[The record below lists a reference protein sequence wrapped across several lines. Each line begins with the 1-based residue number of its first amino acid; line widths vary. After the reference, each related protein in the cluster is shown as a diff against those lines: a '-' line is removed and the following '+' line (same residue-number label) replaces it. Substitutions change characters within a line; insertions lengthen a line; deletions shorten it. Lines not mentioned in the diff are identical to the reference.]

1 MEEEKDSENIPA
13 KSSSPS
19 PTGIPINWGLITGPV
34 PEPVFPAPSL
44 NTSLPPSQSSAVH
57 SLQTKVK
64 SLTQRRARGRDR
76 DRDRLDPEV
85 PVSSS
90 VGQISSEVL
99 LRQRP
104 RAKGQLPLPA
114 SAWRSGAAKV
124 LSSSDEEEEVEVLVR
139 LEIHSPPAEA
149 QTEPGGEEEKKSEN
163 DEGQAGFQ
171 TGQPCGLREGTSLES
186 LLSDNSS
193 SSKDDPS
200 TPPPPPVL
208 SCTPAATSASTTPT
222 TSSSTASSSTRHWA
236 PPKGFWR
243 VARPETL
250 LLNGVGPHNI
260 PSTLPLKD
268 YTQIDTLAEPQR
280 KAKAAETGNRN
291 DVGTLADDCKASSEI
306 KHSDSVECYLDRCEQ
321 KETDMIDPSK
331 ELCSSDS
338 WESMCSQSGV
348 PSADERLKVKERA
361 YAKLRERQQNCREER
376 EQHGGESAGYYGDA
390 TYRVEHKG
398 AHGVLDSSDSV
409 ILAQE
414 LEPYLR
420 SLLVISDDLPLSP
433 RHEQAKRLLERA
445 RLKARSSHVKG
456 DRPCRRSHSDQRSTV
471 CSQIHSTLSIPFVVY
486 SSARFLSLY
495 SFTSFS
501 LYFLII
507 RSLLV
512 ISDDLPLSPR
522 HEQAKRLLER
532 ARLKARSSHVKGDR
546 PCRRSHSDQRSTV
559 KKQQVESPSPTTVQK
574 AVQTK
579 EDLLAQAASGPL
591 LVPTQR
597 DTSPSD
603 SGGRS
608 RRYGC
613 SPTRVRFEDESE
625 KDAESRYLD
634 RVRQRGRPGM
644 PKSKSKESNTDS
656 SSSGSERSRSHRSIS
671 MPPSQKQE
679 DVGVSVETTTV
690 IKEIIVLVKKCE
702 TCGSV
707 VREPQPVSSPSDPQN
722 SELLLSGNSEEPRG
736 KAPPRSNKPEAS
748 TRPKAPLTVTF
759 AGAYVLGENKESST
773 GWKSSGF
780 GKLRRRSR
788 KGESRLESGHGPYG
802 PSWAQ
807 RRNSNPRNRVN
818 LSRAVSFA
826 PGSPIA
832 LEPRL
837 LEASG
842 GLRESPP
849 PSLPI
854 KSALKSSSR
863 NRSAAGQS
871 TVQFQVAS
879 NQGGESG
886 SQSLLDSPDT
896 RRESPVSLIQGVP
909 ATSSPVPCIRPST
922 LRYSTARLPS
932 DLPAAELWDA
942 TPDGAA
948 GLSGD
953 AGPGSD
959 CRALRGLAMSRAED
973 LRAELLRAEHLKA
986 EAIWEENSD
995 GSRKMDGRPKLFLRR
1010 FFSSIGLN
1018 SVGRLVKGARSSSM
1032 EQLSIPTAP
1041 RASSASPSPTRR
1053 PQPTIRIQ
1061 RTPSLQTLHTVLPLA
1076 QLRKASSVQSLERR
1090 TERSTILG
1098 EVQIPYGLAPS
1109 PDSPQLDLHRALSVE
1124 DVLASRMVRPVG
1136 RVTQAFPDGTLL
1148 LELIKP
1154 PNGPFGF
1161 VISRGK
1167 GRPDTGV
1174 YVEKVGDGSGEGP
1187 YVGLLGIGD
1196 EILQVNGEA
1205 VAGLSLD
1212 QVTRLMTRE
1221 STASLRIM
1229 PARRIQR

>member
-1 MEEEKDSENIPA
+1 MEEEKVVDNVQA
-13 KSSSPS
+13 KSSSPV
-19 PTGIPINWGLITGPV
+19 PTGLPINWGLITGPV
-34 PEPVFPAPSL
+34 REPVFPAPSL
-44 NTSLPPSQSSAVH
+44 SAQLPPPQSSAVH
-57 SLQTKVK
+57 ALQTKVK
-64 SLTQRRARGRDR
+64 TLTQRRSRGRER
-76 DRDRLDPEV
+76 EKERERLDAEV
-85 PVSSS
+85 LVSSPT
-90 VGQISSEVL
+90 GQLSSEVF

-104 RAKGQLPLPA
+104 RGKGPVSLPA
-114 SAWRSGAAKV
+114 LSWRSSAAKN
-124 LSSSDEEEEVEVLVR
+124 LSSSDEEEEVEVQVR
-139 LEIHSPPAEA
+139 LQIHSPPAEA
-149 QTEPGGEEEKKSEN
+149 QGGQVFQVGEETEEERSERN
-163 DEGQAGFQ
+163 EGQVGFV
-171 TGQPCGLREGTSLES
+171 TGQSCGLREGTSLES

-200 TPPPPPVL
+200 PLPPLPVL
-208 SCTPAATSASTTPT
+208 SCSATTYVPTTPSSSSTSTTP
-222 TSSSTASSSTRHWA
+222 TRHWA

-268 YTQIDTLAEPQR
+268 YTQTEAPAEPQR
-280 KAKAAETGNRN
+280 KPKPAEMGTRSNEEGVVDDN
-291 DVGTLADDCKASSEI
+291 DASSGF
-306 KHSDSVECYLDRCEQ
+306 KHSDSVERYLDRCEQ
-321 KETDMIDPSK
+321 KDTDADDPAK
-331 ELCSSDS
+331 GLCSSDS
-338 WESMCSQSGV
+338 WESMSSQSGV
-348 PSADERLKVKERA
+348 PSADEKLKVKQRA
-361 YAKLRERQQNCREER
+361 YAKLRERQQNCKEER
-376 EQHGGESAGYYGDA
+376 EQSGGESACGYGDT
-390 TYRVEHKG
+390 TYEMDSKVAG

-420 SLLVISDDLPLSP
+420 SLLVISDELPLSP

-445 RLKARSSHVKG
+445 RLKARSSH
-456 DRPCRRSHSDQRSTV
+456 
-471 CSQIHSTLSIPFVVY
+471 I
-486 SSARFLSLY
+486 
-495 SFTSFS
+495 
-501 LYFLII
+501 
-507 RSLLV
+507 
-512 ISDDLPLSPR
+512 
-522 HEQAKRLLER
+522 
-532 ARLKARSSHVKGDR
+532 KGDR

-559 KKQQVESPSPTTVQK
+559 KKQQTESPRPPPEQK
-574 AVQTK
+574 AAQTT
-579 EDLLAQAASGPL
+579 EDQTVSGPL

-597 DTSPSD
+597 DTSPGD
-603 SGGRS
+603 QGGRS

-625 KDAESRYLD
+625 KEAESRYLD
-634 RVRQRGRPGM
+634 RVRQRGRPGV

-656 SSSGSERSRSHRSIS
+656 SSSGSERSRGHRGVS

-679 DVGVSVETTTV
+679 DVGVSGETTTV

-702 TCGSV
+702 ACGSV
-707 VREPQPVSSPSDPQN
+707 VREPQPVSSPSDAQNTEPQQA
-722 SELLLSGNSEEPRG
+722 GNPEDPRG
-736 KAPPRSNKPEAS
+736 KLVPRWVPPNKPEVS

-759 AGAYVLGENKESST
+759 AGAYVLGEDKESST

-832 LEPRL
+832 LEPCL

-871 TVQFQVAS
+871 TVQFQVTS
-879 NQGGESG
+879 NQGGEGG
-886 SQSLLDSPDT
+886 SQHSALLDTPDA
-896 RRESPVSLIQGVP
+896 RRESPVSSTQGTP
-909 ATSSPVPCIRPST
+909 ATSSPVQCIRPST
-922 LRYSTARLPS
+922 LRYSPARLSP

-942 TPDGAA
+942 TPDGT

-953 AGPGSD
+953 PGSGPE
-959 CRALRGLAMSRAED
+959 CRPALRGLAMSRAED

-995 GSRKMDGRPKLFLRR
+995 GSRKLDGRPKLFLRR

-1018 SVGRLVKGARSSSM
+1018 SVGRLVKGGRSSSM
-1032 EQLSIPTAP
+1032 EQLSIPTPP

-1109 PDSPQLDLHRALSVE
+1109 PDSPQLELQRALSV
-1124 DVLASRMVRPVG
+1124 DVLASRIVRPVG

-1148 LELIKP
+1148 LELIRP

-1187 YVGLLGIGD
+1187 YVALLGIGD
-1196 EILQVNGEA
+1196 EILQVNGEP

-1221 STASLRIM
+1221 STTSLRIM
-1229 PARRIQR
+1229 PARRNQR

>member
-1 MEEEKDSENIPA
+1 MEEEKVVDNNQTQ
-13 KSSSPS
+13 SSSPV
-19 PTGIPINWGLITGPV
+19 PAGLPINWGLITGPV
-34 PEPVFPAPSL
+34 QPILPTPSL
-44 NTSLPPSQSSAVH
+44 GTQLPPAQSSAVH
-57 SLQTKVK
+57 ALQTKVK
-64 SLTQRRARGRDR
+64 SLTQRRTRGRDR
-76 DRDRLDPEV
+76 EKERFDAEV
-85 PVSSS
+85 LVSSPA
-90 VGQISSEVL
+90 GISSEVF

-104 RAKGQLPLPA
+104 RAKGQLSLL
-114 SAWRSGAAKV
+114 SSSWRSGAARI
-124 LSSSDEEEEVEVLVR
+124 LSSSDEEEEVEVQVR
-139 LEIHSPPAEA
+139 LEIHSPPADAKGE
-149 QTEPGGEEEKKSEN
+149 QVFQEVEETEGESSERN
-163 DEGQAGFQ
+163 Y
-171 TGQPCGLREGTSLES
+171 GQPCGLGEGTSLES

-200 TPPPPPVL
+200 PPFPHPPPLPVL
-208 SCTPAATSASTTPT
+208 SSSSPATTSAAT
-222 TSSSTASSSTRHWA
+222 TSSNSSSTSTRHWA

-250 LLNGVGPHNI
+250 LLNGVGPNNI
-260 PSTLPLKD
+260 PSTVPLKD
-268 YTQIDTLAEPQR
+268 YTRTEALAGPQR
-280 KAKAAETGNRN
+280 KPKPAETGTRS
-291 DVGTLADDCKASSEI
+291 DVGTAVDECDESSLF
-306 KHSDSVECYLDRCEQ
+306 KYSDSVESFLERCEQ
-321 KETDMIDPSK
+321 KETDGKGM
-331 ELCSSDS
+331 CSSDS
-338 WESMCSQSGV
+338 WESVSSQSGV
-348 PSADERLKVKERA
+348 LSADERLKVKQRA

-376 EQHGGESAGYYGDA
+376 DQSGEESGGYHED
-390 TYRVEHKG
+390 TTDRVDSKVAG
-398 AHGVLDSSDSV
+398 AHGVSDSSDSA

-420 SLLVISDDLPLSP
+420 SLLVITDELPLSP
-433 RHEQAKRLLERA
+433 RHEQAKLLLERA
-445 RLKARSSHVKG
+445 RLKARSNHIKG
-456 DRPCRRSHSDQRSTV
+456 DRPSRRSHSDQRST
-471 CSQIHSTLSIPFVVY
+471 S
-486 SSARFLSLY
+486 
-495 SFTSFS
+495 
-501 LYFLII
+501 
-507 RSLLV
+507 
-512 ISDDLPLSPR
+512 
-522 HEQAKRLLER
+522 
-532 ARLKARSSHVKGDR
+532 
-546 PCRRSHSDQRSTV
+546 
-559 KKQQVESPSPTTVQK
+559 KKQQTESPHPTQVQK

-579 EDLLAQAASGPL
+579 EDLTAPTVSGPL
-591 LVPTQR
+591 LVPNQK
-597 DTSPSD
+597 DTSPGEQ
-603 SGGRS
+603 GGRS
-608 RRYGC
+608 KRYGC

-625 KDAESRYLD
+625 KEAESRYLD
-634 RVRQRGRPGM
+634 RMKQRGRSGM
-644 PKSKSKESNTDS
+644 PKSKSKDSNTDS
-656 SSSGSERSRSHRSIS
+656 SSSGSERSKGHRSVS
-671 MPPSQKQE
+671 MPPPQKQE
-679 DVGVSVETTTV
+679 DVVVSGEPTTV

-702 TCGSV
+702 ACGSV
-707 VREPQPVSSPSDPQN
+707 VREPQPVSSTTDPQ
-722 SELLLSGNSEEPRG
+722 STEPQHPGNPEDPRG
-736 KAPPRSNKPEAS
+736 KAVPHWVPPNKPEPS

-826 PGSPIA
+826 PGSPID

-842 GLRESPP
+842 GQPP
-849 PSLPI
+849 APALPI

-871 TVQFQVAS
+871 TVQFQMTS
-879 NQGGESG
+879 NQGGEGG
-886 SQSLLDSPDT
+886 SQVLLDTPEA
-896 RRESPVSLIQGVP
+896 RRESPVALNQGTP
-909 ATSSPVPCIRPST
+909 ATSNPVPCIRPST
-922 LRYSTARLPS
+922 LRYSPARIAT

-942 TPDGAA
+942 TPDGTA

-953 AGPGSD
+953 LGSGSE
-959 CRALRGLAMSRAED
+959 CRPALRGLAMSRAED

-995 GSRKMDGRPKLFLRR
+995 GSRKLDGRPKLFLRR

-1018 SVGRLVKGARSSSM
+1018 SVGRLVKGGRSSSM

-1041 RASSASPSPTRR
+1041 RVSSASPSPTRR

-1061 RTPSLQTLHTVLPLA
+1061 RTPSLQTLNTVLPLA

-1109 PDSPQLDLHRALSVE
+1109 PESPQLELHRALSVE
-1124 DVLASRMVRPVG
+1124 EVLPSRIVRPVG
-1136 RVTQAFPDGTLL
+1136 RVTQAFSDGTLL
-1148 LELIKP
+1148 LELTRP

-1187 YVGLLGIGD
+1187 YTGLLGIGD

-1205 VAGLSLD
+1205 VAGLGMD

-1229 PARRIQR
+1229 PARRSQR

>member
-414 LEPYLR
+414 LEPYL
-420 SLLVISDDLPLSP
+420 
-433 RHEQAKRLLERA
+433 
-445 RLKARSSHVKG
+445 
-456 DRPCRRSHSDQRSTV
+456 
-471 CSQIHSTLSIPFVVY
+471 
-486 SSARFLSLY
+486 
-495 SFTSFS
+495 
-501 LYFLII
+501 